1 MADAFQRVV
10 VLPGENVNARIAA
23 VATDVKVGRGLDNR
37 VVAGGTGAAAA
48 GTNVT
53 ATKAG
58 VFRFQAKNRFWVDSD
73 QKRYVPV
80 MDDVVIGV
88 VASRHAE
95 NYKVDVGASSLVQLD
110 ALAFDGA
117 SKRNKPNLQVGDI
130 VYARVILVRG
140 APARCCCCCLFRFCW
155 DCCCGWWWWL
165 RRRCSWRCGSRSVTH
180 QRPRRRRR
188 RRR

>member
-1 MADAFQRVV
+1 MAETFQRLV

-23 VATDVKVGRGLDNR
+23 VATDVKIGRGLDNR
-37 VVAGGTGAAAA
+37 VVAGTGTGAGAAAA

-58 VFRFQAKNRFWVDSD
+58 VFRFQSKNRFWVDSD

-95 NYKVDVGASSLVQLD
+95 NYKVDVGSSSLAQLD

-130 VYARVILVRG
+130 VYARVILVRTRRT
-140 APARCCCCCLFRFCW
+140 ACCDPVCPAGVPVCLA
-155 DCCCGWWWWL
+155 L
-165 RRRCSWRCGSRSVTH
+165 RCS
-180 QRPRRRRR
+180 
-188 RRR
+188 